1 MIGTGGGVSS
11 ASVVPQGQRPQPGA
25 VARAAPPVSGMRPP
39 PNSRNLGGFSGTQT
53 RRLMTISQLEVLAM
67 PALSTLDFKDALSF
81 ANQNQACWL
90 ATSQDDQPHVR
101 GLLMWFADQ

>member
-1 MIGTGGGVSS
+1 
-11 ASVVPQGQRPQPGA
+11 
-25 VARAAPPVSGMRPP
+25 
-39 PNSRNLGGFSGTQT
+39 
-53 RRLMTISQLEVLAM
+53 M
-67 PALSTLDFKDALSF
+67 PAVSTLNLKDALSF

>member
-1 MIGTGGGVSS
+1 
-11 ASVVPQGQRPQPGA
+11 
-25 VARAAPPVSGMRPP
+25 
-39 PNSRNLGGFSGTQT
+39 
-53 RRLMTISQLEVLAM
+53 MTISQLEVLAM